1 MVESAAIDLKDLTL
15 EELSGVVSLY
25 PWFSAA
31 RTELC
36 RRMAA
41 SGAFGAKELATA
53 ALFMADRRKL
63 ASLSRGENSEDYSDK
78 DVDKL
83 LHSFMEPE
91 ISSPRVVASGADYF
105 SQKDYDEAATTSD
118 GILPKFGAGVRTET
132 PKEERV
138 FVGDFFCT
146 ETLAEI
152 YLEQGYPEQAR
163 RIYSKL
169 LLANPEKS
177 AYFASL
183 IEKLK
188 D

>member
-1 MVESAAIDLKDLTL
+1 MVKDSTIDIKNLTL

-31 RTELC
+31 RGELS

-41 SGAFGAKELATA
+41 SGTFGTAELADA
-53 ALFMADRRKL
+53 ALYVADRRKIAAL
-63 ASLSRGENSEDYSDK
+63 NRGEHRQDYADK
-78 DVDKL
+78 DVDTL
-83 LHSFMEPE
+83 LHSFMEPKP
-91 ISSPRVVASGADYF
+91 SPRVVAAGGDYF
-105 SQKDYDEAATTSD
+105 SQQDYDNAAKASD
-118 GILPKFGAGVRTET
+118 SIFSKLGASVKTET

-138 FVGDFFCT
+138 SVGDFFCT

-152 YLEQGYPEQAR
+152 YIEQGYPEEAI

-177 AYFASL
+177 AYFAAL

-188 D
+188 N

>member
-1 MVESAAIDLKDLTL
+1 MVETGTIDLKNLTL

-31 RTELC
+31 RGELC

-41 SGAFGAKELATA
+41 SGAFGPKELADA
-53 ALFMADRRKL
+53 ALYTANRRKF
-63 ASLSRGENSEDYSDK
+63 AALSQNGKGRDYSDK
-78 DVDKL
+78 DVDTL
-83 LHSFMEPE
+83 LHSFMEPKP
-91 ISSPRVVASGADYF
+91 SPRVVAAGGDYF
-105 SQKDYDEAATTSD
+105 SQQDYDSAATASD
-118 GILPKFGAGVRTET
+118 GIFSRLGAGVKTET
-132 PKEERV
+132 PKEERSY
-138 FVGDFFCT
+138 VGDFFCT
-146 ETLAEI
+146 EALAEI
-152 YLEQGYPEQAR
+152 YLEQGYPEEAR

-177 AYFASL
+177 AYFAAL